1 MSGVK
6 EQEPTPRHGPARRPV
21 TAPQGGQAVHRDL
34 VIDLVRFVCLALV
47 VVAHSMMVS
56 PVLHADGTVTSQNT
70 LGDQPWFVPVI
81 WIFMVMPLFFVT
93 GGATGLESWRRLK
106 ARGGTGFEFAQARLL
121 RLVRP
126 AAALLAVMFLGL
138 WMALLVGVDPQVIQ
152 LMATGAGMPLWF
164 LAAYLAAQ
172 LNVPLLARFHERAPW
187 LTVTVLAALVV
198 AIDSLRGALPL
209 LAYANLV
216 FVWCAVQQLG
226 FLMADSHLA
235 RLTRSGLAG
244 IILAANLALGVVTG
258 LGLYSG
264 NMLVNLNPPTF
275 CLLLLGVSQTAAL
288 QLFRPELDWI
298 SRLKWVR
305 AMVLVA
311 GRRSMTV
318 YLWHLPL
325 LVAMSGLLLLT
336 DFPKPAAGTAE
347 WWWARP
353 MVLLGV
359 LTLLLPVMAVFG
371 RLEERPT
378 ASAHTRGRPAAAVV
392 TAAVVVFI
400 PVADAAFNG
409 LTLGLLGGGAACF
422 LLAVLLLGRMPERMT
437 TEVPAVALDASAVA
451 AADTPAGAPGDSPGE
466 RGGQEG
472 GPLPAGPSSANVE
485 P

>member
-1 MSGVK
+1 MSGLK
-6 EQEPTPRHGPARRPV
+6 EPGP
-21 TAPQGGQAVHRDL
+21 APQGEQAAQRDL
-34 VIDLVRFVCLALV
+34 VIDLVRFFCLALV
-47 VVAHSMMVS
+47 VVGHCMMVS
-56 PVLHADGTVTSQNT
+56 PVLRRDGTVTSENT

-81 WIFMVMPLFFVT
+81 WISMVMPLFFLT
-93 GGATGLESWRRLK
+93 GGTTGLQSWQRLQ
-106 ARGGTGFEFAQARLL
+106 ALGGTGFEFAQARLL

-138 WMALLVGVDPQVIQ
+138 SAALLFGVDAQVVQ

-172 LNVPLLARFHERAPW
+172 LNIPLLARFHSRAPW
-187 LTVTVLAALVV
+187 LTVAVLAALVV
-198 AIDSLRGALPL
+198 AVDCLRGALPM

-216 FVWCAVQQLG
+216 FLWCAVQQLG
-226 FLMADSHLA
+226 FLMADGHLA
-235 RLTRSGLAG
+235 RLTRSGLVG
-244 IILAANLALGVVTG
+244 LILAANLLLGLVTG

-264 NMLVNLNPPTF
+264 NMLVNLNPPNL
-275 CLLLLGVSQTAAL
+275 CLLLLGVSHAAAL
-288 QLFRPELDWI
+288 QLFRPGLSWV
-298 SRLKWVR
+298 SGLGWVR
-305 AMVLVA
+305 AVVMVA

-336 DFPKPAAGTAE
+336 DFPKPVAGTAE

-353 MVLLGV
+353 LVLLGV
-359 LTLLLPVMAVFG
+359 VALLLPVLGAFG

-378 ASAHTRGRPAAAVV
+378 ASVHTRGRPAAAVLA
-392 TAAVVVFI
+392 AAVVVFI
-400 PVADAAFNG
+400 PVGHAALNG

-422 LLAVLLLGRMPERMT
+422 VLAVLLLGRMPER
-437 TEVPAVALDASAVA
+437 V
-451 AADTPAGAPGDSPGE
+451 PGDVRAELAAHNGRQPD
-466 RGGQEG
+466 

>member
-6 EQEPTPRHGPARRPV
+6 GPAP
-21 TAPQGGQAVHRDL
+21 PSEQAVQRDP
-34 VIDLVRFVCLALV
+34 VIDLVRFFCLALV
-47 VVAHSMMVS
+47 VVGHCMMVS
-56 PVLHADGTVTSQNT
+56 PVLHADGTVTTENT

-93 GGATGLESWRRLK
+93 GGTTGLQSWQRLK
-106 ARGGTGFEFAQARLL
+106 ALGGTGFEFAQARLL

-138 WMALLVGVDPQVIQ
+138 STALLFGVDAQVVQ

-172 LNVPLLARFHERAPW
+172 LNIPLLARFHHRAPW
-187 LTVTVLAALVV
+187 LTVAVLAALVV
-198 AIDSLRGALPL
+198 AVDCFRGALPE

-216 FVWCAVQQLG
+216 FLWCAVQQLG
-226 FLMADSHLA
+226 FLMADGHLA
-235 RLTRSGLAG
+235 RLTRSGLVG
-244 IILAANLALGVVTG
+244 IILAANLVLGLVTG

-264 NMLVNLNPPTF
+264 NMLVNLNPPNL
-275 CLLLLGVSQTAAL
+275 CLLLLGVSQAAAL
-288 QLFRPELDWI
+288 QLFRPGLGWV
-298 SRLKWVR
+298 SGVRWVR
-305 AMVLVA
+305 AVVMVA

-353 MVLLGV
+353 LVLLGV
-359 LTLLLPVMAVFG
+359 VALLLPVLAAFG
-371 RLEERPT
+371 RLEDRPT
-378 ASAHTRGRPAAAVV
+378 ASVHTRGRPAAAVV

-400 PVADAAFNG
+400 PVAEAALNG

-422 LLAVLLLGRMPERMT
+422 VLAVLLLGRMPDR
-437 TEVPAVALDASAVA
+437 V
-451 AADTPAGAPGDSPGE
+451 PGE
-466 RGGQEG
+466 VRAVQVGHEG
-472 GPLPAGPSSANVE
+472 SQPDGPLPAGPSSANVE
-485 P
+485 S